1 MYALYSYVVQLYTP
15 LNTIRYSHQ
24 SYGVYFSEGRGV
36 SAQMRAEAEGAA
48 AQIAQ
53 LEEQVQGLRRQ
64 LVESRQQEGE

>member
-1 MYALYSYVVQLYTP
+1 M
-15 LNTIRYSHQ
+15 
-24 SYGVYFSEGRGV
+24 